1 MLHKLES
8 LQQMLKNSPMI
19 EIEYEYLGKTGVIY
33 AKCEW
38 YSLTGSIKD
47 RVAYQISHIN
57 R

>member
-8 LQQMLKNSPMI
+8 IQQMLKNSPMI

-47 RVAYQISHIN
+47 RVA
-57 R
+57 